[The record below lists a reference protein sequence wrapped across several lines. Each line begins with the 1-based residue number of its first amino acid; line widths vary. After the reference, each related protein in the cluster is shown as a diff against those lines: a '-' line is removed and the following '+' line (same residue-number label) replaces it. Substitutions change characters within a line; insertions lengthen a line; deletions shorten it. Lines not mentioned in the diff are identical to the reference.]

1 MLQRRLASFLLV
13 AFIVICAISNLILAS
28 RHHNTRNKHH
38 ATDQEIH
45 ISVYPPEIVSRDG
58 KEASFECRARTFD
71 NAYYPEVK
79 WTRVGGPLPTSAWE
93 SSGRLT
99 FNPLSVEDSGRYVC
113 VATHEGKRVEAY
125 VNLHVQHY
133 GPQALQTEYNTPFP
147 SRGTCSSNE
156 IKCGDNDCI
165 KKDYV
170 CDGEPDCGDRAD
182 EANCPST
189 KVCEP
194 NEFKCGNDRCVQK
207 MWLCDGDDDCGDGTD
222 ELNCKKKNPGDLCE
236 PTEFKCADNRQCV
249 PQSFQ
254 CDGTNDCQ
262 DGSDEVGCVQP
273 TVVQPPETNK
283 QVPQGSTFSL
293 SCRAVA
299 VPEPYINWRLN
310 WGPVCE
316 PPRCLQHSE
325 GGVGTLTIHDAQPL
339 DQGAYTCEA
348 INVKGR
354 VLATPDCI
362 VRIVNIPAPQP
373 PPALPRHQCD
383 PIGSA
388 TTFADPHTGTC
399 QCKPL
404 VTGPSCNQCKPGS
417 YHLTEKSSHGCLKC
431 FCFGITDQCTS
442 SRLYRTK
449 EKLLFDGD
457 SEGVVLTDRH
467 GIQVYNEHN
476 FDFGKQGYLT
486 HYESDQGRE
495 VKYWKLPQR
504 FLGDK
509 VTAYGGTFV
518 SHLQYTGHGHPI
530 NEPVII
536 LKGNR
541 ITLVHK
547 LKPGVHIR
555 PNEPNI
561 IEVETYESNYEH
573 ESGQPASREDLMMV
587 LADLDQVLIR
597 ATHAYGQES
606 TSLGDVNWDIAVDR
620 DTQGEFALEVE
631 QCRCPPGYIGTSCED
646 CAPGYER
653 SHTGPYL
660 GTCVPA
666 APRAPTC
673 SSGAISQHSQ
683 HTGYCQCKPQTT
695 GQRCDQCSANSF
707 YLSPANPQGC
717 IPCFCSGVTNQCSS
731 SSLRRNSVK
740 IDYLHGDMD
749 DLQITSRDTVN
760 PLVPES
766 AALIEQGS
774 ITFSSFPEARGQTLY
789 WKLPQKFLG
798 DKVTS
803 YGGSLR
809 YSFKF
814 NCRGSPNMDPDVI
827 IKGNGITLQ
836 YYARQQFHPN
846 RENII
851 DVKIFEDRWSRVDDQ
866 VATREHLLMALADL
880 DEILIKMTHLS
891 ECTESSL
898 ISVSLD
904 YADSYGPGVPA
915 LEVEQCICPPGYIGT
930 SCEDCAPGYT
940 RSGGGLYLGIC
951 ERCECHGHA
960 TECDKEHGV
969 CLNCQHNTEGDNCE
983 RCKPG
988 FVGDARRGT
997 PMDCQPEQAKPP
1009 CECHNHSPRGCDSY
1023 GRCLFCEHNTEG
1035 FHCETCKKGFYG
1047 NATVGTPYDCNL
1059 CPCPGASDCYIGP
1072 NGQVQ
1077 CRNCPAGYYGPLCN
1091 ECAPGYTRSQKTGGR
1106 DCEPIGRIHED
1117 RIEFVPSQEGIN
1129 TRTDPSMSLSNVRS
1143 NYRQSIPSYKDS
1155 QSSYLSRAQKQ
1166 QNVVFV
1172 SEKDSNF
1179 VSVTATTNTPRIGVR
1194 PVQRTHKRIGEQRQR
1209 RTRIHVHGL
1218 RVEIEEPKFLQL
1230 TQGQRVKWNC
1240 RVIEPAPQNVVI
1252 TWSKVGSMYLPHG
1265 AQQRGNKLI
1274 IESVEPEDAGQYRCT
1289 GQAGNKIATD
1299 EANLIVIRGE
1309 PPRPVVTP
1317 PEQTVNEGESATFTC
1332 TVPGLANCEVRWHK
1346 EDVGGPLPHGVYPH
1360 GGTLRIPHVQSHHAG
1375 NYICTAVNQYGL
1387 GQSNPGK
1394 LNVVKH
1400 KVPPRVEPPVLNVDE
1415 GEPARFRCWV
1425 PGNAR
1430 AVLKWTLPDGS
1441 PLPQGAE
1448 ENNGYLNIYRTIKGI
1463 HDTDYLCTATDP
1475 NNPYEAP
1482 EPAPLARLNINE
1494 PHEPIRPVIDP
1505 IEQTVPEG
1513 TSAKF
1518 RCWVPNHPEINVR
1531 WSQRNGAPIPQTA
1544 MDDRGEL
1551 IWRQAHTT
1559 DAGDYICTAFDPVS
1573 RQNVPSEPATLN
1585 VVAKVIP
1592 QEAPRMGDPV
1602 VDPVDQRVKLGDPAR
1617 IKCYVPGTPN
1627 AHLRWQKADGQPLPQ
1642 GVYED
1647 GRGLLYI
1654 YKVEKHHE
1662 EEYVCIAQDPNTGD
1676 RKESEKAKINVD
1688 EPVEGKPP
1696 IPTASPPL
1704 LTVKQGD
1711 PATFE
1716 CEAESDTPVRFTWGY
1731 IHENGQ
1737 LPEGVRAEGE
1747 KLHITN
1753 AEEHNVGDYVCI
1765 ATNEFGKGVAPPVKL
1780 EITEESLPPTARVE
1794 PRVWNGKPGD
1804 MHKFKCIVTGSP
1816 TPTIQWTGPNG
1827 EELPEGT
1834 EIQDN
1839 GVYLV
1844 FENAKT
1850 EYNGEYTCTAKNDI
1864 GEASDTGIVNIG
1876 SPLIVR
1882 TNPPGPRIVLTVG
1895 EPLEIRCEA
1904 FGEPEPE
1911 VEWLHD
1917 PGPERGDLP
1926 DDYVPVT
1933 ISEQFIKHPGVGLGN
1948 SGRYT
1953 CKGSN
1958 QIATASKDIYIEV
1971 VEPSQVATVA
1981 ILGGS
1986 TQYLAHGQQARIVCT
2001 STGSNLVD
2009 KIKWINVHTGEDVE
2023 SNGDEGVLFIDSF
2036 DDHLAGDY
2044 KCSGYRNDKEIA
2056 SAKVTLKPDSERSV
2070 DAIQVEIAP
2079 PSVRVV
2085 RQGESVILEC
2095 VMHGDNDGKMKYKWS
2110 QLRRGSLVP
2119 NIKQTSQLI
2128 IKSADNSQDHGVYRC
2143 EVLDEDGE
2151 LLGSAYTAVSVGHTS
2166 DEQASIYPLEEES
2179 DGEVECPIFIVP
2191 GSHVEWSKQD
2201 EGELPDNAHVQGTKL
2216 KFTNFEEEN
2225 SGIYVCKVT
2234 MENNNEVEGYAK
2246 VQIYV
2251 PDTVIQVRIEQ
2262 STDNPTLGERIWF
2275 DCIVTGDNT
2284 ATFEWSKE
2292 ESDHLPEGTHVEKG
2306 RLVFNELTKDDSGT
2320 YWCQALTKDGMLR
2333 SKAVLNIGEVSGKR
2347 KRKHLNPKN
2356 KSKRN
2361 YSYYHN
2367 SRPVAKS
2374 YKHDYKFN
2382 KDHNNNRDKSNKM
2395 HATYTETHRKLTIHH
2410 SADDYKHNNL
2420 KSKHNYMNS
2429 GKYGGERYNNYKHY
2443 RGNRNTPRHHS
2454 KEVFGGWFESN

>member
-13 AFIVICAISNLILAS
+13 AYIVICVISILTLAN
-28 RHHNTRNKHH
+28 RHQTTRNKHH

-45 ISVYPPEIVSRDG
+45 ISVYPTEIVSRDG

-79 WTRVGGPLPTSAWE
+79 WTRVGGPLPSSAWE

-99 FNPLSVEDSGRYVC
+99 INPLSVEDSGRYVC

-133 GPQALQTEYNTPFP
+133 GPQALQTEYNTPYP
-147 SRGTCSSNE
+147 QRGTCMSNE
-156 IKCGDNDCI
+156 IKCGNNDCV
-165 KKDYV
+165 KNDYV

-182 EANCPST
+182 EANCPAT

-222 ELNCKKKNPGDLCE
+222 ELNCKKKNPGELCE

-325 GGVGTLTIHDAQPL
+325 GGVGTLTIHNAQPL

-373 PPALPRHQCD
+373 PPSLPRHQCD

-388 TTFADPHTGTC
+388 TTFADPHTGVC

-449 EKLLFDGD
+449 NYSECEKLLFDSD
-457 SEGVVLTDRH
+457 SEGVTLTDKS
-467 GIQVYNEHN
+467 GIQTFNEHN

-486 HYESDQGRE
+486 HYENDQGHE
-495 VKYWKLPQR
+495 IKYWKLPQR

-509 VTAYGGTFV
+509 VTAYGGTFK
-518 SHLQYTGHGHPI
+518 SHVQYTGHGHPI
-530 NEPVII
+530 NEPILI

-547 LKPGVHIR
+547 LKPGVHIL
-555 PNEPNI
+555 PNEPNVV
-561 IEVETYESNYEH
+561 EVETYENNYEH
-573 ESGQPASREDLMMV
+573 ETGQPASREDLMMV
-587 LADLDQVLIR
+587 LADLDHVLIR
-597 ATHAYGQES
+597 ATHAYGQDS

-653 SHTGPYL
+653 SHQGPYL

-666 APRAPTC
+666 QPRPPVC
-673 SSGAISQHSQ
+673 SSGAVSQHSQ

-731 SSLRRNSVK
+731 SSLRRNTVK
-740 IDYLHGDMD
+740 IEYLHGDMD
-749 DLQITSRDTVN
+749 DLQITSRDSVT
-760 PLVPES
+760 PLVPGS
-766 AALIEQGS
+766 AALIENGA
-774 ITFSSFPEARGQTLY
+774 ITFSNFYEARGQTLY

-809 YSFKF
+809 YAFKF
-814 NCRGSPNMDPDVI
+814 NCRGSPNTDPDVI
-827 IKGNGITLQ
+827 IKGNGITLHH
-836 YYARQQFHPN
+836 YSRQQFHPN

-866 VATREHLLMALADL
+866 VATREHLLMALAEL
-880 DEILIKMTHLS
+880 DEILIKMTYLT
-891 ECTESSL
+891 ECTDSSL

-904 YADSYGPGVPA
+904 TADNYGPGLTA
-915 LEVEQCICPPGYIGT
+915 LEVEQCVCPPGYIGT
-930 SCEDCAPGYT
+930 SCEKCAPGYT

-951 ERCECHGHA
+951 ERCECNGHA
-960 TECDKEHGV
+960 TECDKEHGI

-997 PMDCQPEQAKPP
+997 PLDCQPEQQKPP

-1047 NATVGTPYDCNL
+1047 NATNGTPYDCNL
-1059 CPCPGASDCYIGP
+1059 CPCPGASDCYVGP

-1091 ECAPGYTRSQKTGGR
+1091 ECAPGYTRSQKSGGR

-1117 RIEFVPSQEGIN
+1117 RIEFVPSHE
-1129 TRTDPSMSLSNVRS
+1129 
-1143 NYRQSIPSYKDS
+1143 
-1155 QSSYLSRAQKQ
+1155 
-1166 QNVVFV
+1166 
-1172 SEKDSNF
+1172 
-1179 VSVTATTNTPRIGVR
+1179 
-1194 PVQRTHKRIGEQRQR
+1194 
-1209 RTRIHVHGL
+1209 GL

-1240 RVIEPAPQNVVI
+1240 RVIEPAPKNVIV
-1252 TWSKVGSMYLPHG
+1252 TWSKVGSMHLPYSV
-1265 AQQRGNKLI
+1265 QQIGNKLI
-1274 IESVEPEDAGQYRCT
+1274 IENVSPEDAGQYRCT
-1289 GQAGNKIATD
+1289 GQSGSMIATD
-1299 EANLIVIRGE
+1299 EANLIVIKGE
-1309 PPRPVVTP
+1309 PPRPIVSP

-1360 GGTLRIPHVQSHHAG
+1360 GGTLRIPHAQQHHIG

-1400 KVPPRVEPPVLNVDE
+1400 KVPPRVEPPILNVEE

-1425 PGNAR
+1425 PGNSN
-1430 AVLKWTLPDGS
+1430 AVLKWTLADGS
-1441 PLPQGAE
+1441 SLPQGAE
-1448 ENNGYLNIYRTIKGI
+1448 ENNGYLNIYKTIKGV
-1463 HDTDYLCTATDP
+1463 HDTNYLCVATDP
-1475 NNPYEAP
+1475 RNPYEAP

-1494 PHEPIRPVIDP
+1494 PHEPIRPIVDP

-1531 WSQRNGAPIPQTA
+1531 WAQKSGAPIPQSA
-1544 MDDRGEL
+1544 IDSRGEL
-1551 IWRQAHTT
+1551 IWRQAYST

-1573 RQNVPSEPATLN
+1573 RQNIPSDPAILN
-1585 VVAKVIP
+1585 VVAKAIP
-1592 QEAPRMGDPV
+1592 QEAPRMGDPEI
-1602 VDPVDQRVKLGDPAR
+1602 DPVEQVVKLGDPSR
-1617 IKCYVPGTPN
+1617 VKCHVPGTPN
-1627 AHLRWQKADGQPLPQ
+1627 AHLRWQTADGQPLPQ
-1642 GVYED
+1642 GVYDD

-1654 YKVEKHHE
+1654 YKIEKHHE
-1662 EEYVCIAQDPNTGD
+1662 NQYVCLAQDPNTGE
-1676 RKESEKAKINVD
+1676 RKESVPAKIKVD

-1696 IPTASPPL
+1696 VPTASPPL
-1704 LTVKQGD
+1704 LAVGPGE
-1711 PATFE
+1711 PASFE
-1716 CEAESDTPVRFTWGY
+1716 CEAESDTPVRFHWGY
-1731 IHENGQ
+1731 LHENGH
-1737 LPEGVRAEGE
+1737 LPEGVHAEGE
-1747 KLHITN
+1747 KLNIKN
-1753 AEEHNVGDYVCI
+1753 AGEHNVGDYICT

-1780 EITEESLPPTARVE
+1780 EITEELTPPTARVE

-1804 MHKFKCIVTGSP
+1804 MHKFRCIVTGIP
-1816 TPTIQWTGPNG
+1816 APTIEWTGPNG
-1827 EELPEGT
+1827 GELPEGI
-1834 EIQDN
+1834 EVQEN
-1839 GVYLV
+1839 GAYLV
-1844 FENAKT
+1844 FENGKT
-1850 EYNGEYTCTAKNDI
+1850 EHNGEYTCTAKNEV

-1895 EPLEIRCEA
+1895 EPLEIKCEA

-1926 DDYVPVT
+1926 DDYIPVT

-2009 KIKWINVHTGEDVE
+2009 KIKWINVHTGEEVE
-2023 SNGDEGVLFIDSF
+2023 SNGDEGVLFIDAF
-2036 DDHLAGDY
+2036 DNHLAGEY
-2044 KCSGYRNDKEIA
+2044 KCNGYRNDKEIA
-2056 SAKVTLKPDSERSV
+2056 SATVTLKPDTERNIDV
-2070 DAIQVEIAP
+2070 IQVEIAP
-2079 PSVRVV
+2079 PNVRVV
-2085 RQGESVILEC
+2085 RQGESVVLEC

-2110 QLRRGSLVP
+2110 QLRRGNLVP
-2119 NIKQTSQLI
+2119 NIKHTSQLI

-2151 LLGSAYTAVSVGHTS
+2151 LVGSAYTAVSVGHTS

-2201 EGELPDNAHVQGTKL
+2201 ESELPDNAHVQGTKL

-2225 SGIYVCKVT
+2225 SGIYICKVT

-2262 STDNPTLGERIWF
+2262 STDNPILGERIWF

-2292 ESDHLPEGTHVEKG
+2292 EADHLPENAHVEKG
-2306 RLVFNELTKDDSGT
+2306 RLVFNELTKEDSGT

-2333 SKAVLNIGEVSGKR
+2333 SKAVLNIGEVPGKR
-2347 KRKHLNPKN
+2347 KRKHLIPKI
-2356 KSKRN
+2356 KTKRN
-2361 YSYYHN
+2361 YSHN
-2367 SRPVAKS
+2367 LRPVAKMM
-2374 YKHDYKFN
+2374 KHDDKINKKYLKH
-2382 KDHNNNRDKSNKM
+2382 KDHSNKLHATFSETHKKSNDIEVSHKEKKQN
-2395 HATYTETHRKLTIHH
+2395 H
-2410 SADDYKHNNL
+2410 L
-2420 KSKHNYMNS
+2420 KSKHYYLNS
-2429 GKYGGERYNNYKHY
+2429 AKHGEESISHKENNNHY
-2443 RGNRNTPRHHS
+2443 RGNRNIKRHHN
-2454 KEVFGGWFESN
+2454 KEIFGGWFESS